1 MNMSMTLLR
10 AVGPTALL
18 LSLAGCGTM
27 LAGAAGAGAAI
38 AYNERGVSTRVE
50 GDASEVAQRTEAVFA
65 EMGIAET
72 EIDYADDGDE
82 VKIKGMHGNMGVT
95 VDIEEKSHGLSEV
108 QVTARE
114 GVLDYDRE
122 YARSVIAGIIAKS

>member
-1 MNMSMTLLR
+1 MNRHKTLLR
-10 AVGPTALL
+10 ATAPMALL

-27 LAGAAGAGAAI
+27 VAGAAGAGAAI

-50 GDASEVAQRTEAVFA
+50 GDINQVAQRTEAVFA
-65 EMGIAET
+65 EMAIAPT
-72 EIDYADDGDE
+72 EVEYNDDGDE
-82 VKIKGMHGNMGVT
+82 VEIKGMHGNMRVT
-95 VDIEEKSHGLSEV
+95 VDIERKSDGLSEV

-114 GVLDYDRE
+114 GTLDYDRD